1 MKSNKLTLG
10 IFASADAGKTTL
22 SENILFNSG
31 VTRRLGHVDDGDTL
45 LDSDIMERKRGI
57 TIFSKEA
64 RFSVGDMDVVLIDT
78 PGHIDFAAEAERTL
92 NVLDAAILI
101 ISSEGVNKRTRQIW
115 SKLDKYAIPRI
126 IFVNKCDLASF
137 DKEKINMQ
145 FHSLSSAIFDAV
157 KLQNIDEEL
166 NEKIAFSSDYA
177 LDIFEQKA
185 CFGQQDLKILVN
197 KAALF
202 PCVYGSAL
210 RGDGVKELISL
221 LSYFDVKREYD
232 DAFSCFVYKITRDK
246 TGSRL
251 SHVKITGGSVSLKQS
266 INDEKINDIRLYNGD
281 KFISKQE
288 ASAGEI
294 CVLTGLEKT
303 LSGQLIDRNNIAIM
317 PKSDASAV
325 SRKLILP
332 KGADFH
338 SAAKE
343 LNKIFE
349 ELPEIQLE
357 IENSED
363 IRISVSG
370 ELQLQT
376 LSQLIERRLGY
387 SVEFGDESITY
398 LETISK
404 DVEGYGHFE
413 PLKHYAEVHVR
424 LIPLPHG
431 SGIKVSSLCSETELP
446 LGKQNK
452 ILNILQ
458 NYDHKGALIG
468 ARLTDVE
475 IVLFHAREHA
485 RHTEGGD
492 FLEASRRA
500 VRQALMKANSL
511 LLEPVYSFEISVS
524 SDDFGK
530 VNSELAKLGAVID
543 SHVLNGDVI
552 ELKGSAPV
560 VSLKPHLDEIPDFS
574 FDGSSFDTSIS
585 GYLPCKN
592 SDEVISS
599 YRYNPDEDFDNP
611 SSSIFTR
618 NGSGVSISWQECE
631 EFMHIKPY
639 VKRSSSGFERN
650 TNYPRRSLDEIFEQT
665 YGKRDVSHVKYK
677 KVIRPEPDEHKHPS
691 KPLRNKVSAKH
702 VLLVDAYNLIHANT
716 ELKELARL
724 DLGAAREKLSE
735 TVAEYAAMKGFEP
748 IIVFDAYKNKDKL
761 ASKEET
767 LGVSLIFTAS
777 NETAD
782 SYIERYVFEHIKS
795 ENITV
800 VTSDRLEQMTIFQ
813 MGANRQ
819 SASDFFREFDLLKAQ
834 LMPRLLH

>member
-303 LSGQLIDRNNIAIM
+303 LSGQLIDRNKIAIM

-332 KGADFH
+332 NGADFH

-363 IRISVSG
+363 IRVSLSG

-404 DVEGYGHFE
+404 NVEGYGHFE

-431 SGIKVSSLCSETELP
+431 SGIKVSSLCSEAELP

-475 IVLFHAREHA
+475 IVLLHAREHA

-500 VRQALMKANSL
+500 VRQALMKADSL
-511 LLEPVYSFEISVS
+511 LLEPVYGFEISVS

-552 ELKGSAPV
+552 
-560 VSLKPHLDEIPDFS
+560 
-574 FDGSSFDTSIS
+574 
-585 GYLPCKN
+585 
-592 SDEVISS
+592 
-599 YRYNPDEDFDNP
+599 
-611 SSSIFTR
+611 
-618 NGSGVSISWQECE
+618 
-631 EFMHIKPY
+631 
-639 VKRSSSGFERN
+639 
-650 TNYPRRSLDEIFEQT
+650 
-665 YGKRDVSHVKYK
+665 
-677 KVIRPEPDEHKHPS
+677 
-691 KPLRNKVSAKH
+691 
-702 VLLVDAYNLIHANT
+702 
-716 ELKELARL
+716 
-724 DLGAAREKLSE
+724 
-735 TVAEYAAMKGFEP
+735 
-748 IIVFDAYKNKDKL
+748 
-761 ASKEET
+761 
-767 LGVSLIFTAS
+767 
-777 NETAD
+777 
-782 SYIERYVFEHIKS
+782 
-795 ENITV
+795 
-800 VTSDRLEQMTIFQ
+800 
-813 MGANRQ
+813 
-819 SASDFFREFDLLKAQ
+819 
-834 LMPRLLH
+834 